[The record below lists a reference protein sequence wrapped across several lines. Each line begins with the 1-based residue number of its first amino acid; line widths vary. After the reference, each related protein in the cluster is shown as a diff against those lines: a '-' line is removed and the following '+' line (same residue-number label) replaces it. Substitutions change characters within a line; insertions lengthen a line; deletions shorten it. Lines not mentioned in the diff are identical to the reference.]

1 MLMLSSLFPKVFK
14 SAPFWKRFFVATSKK
29 VINHYCVTTPAKV
42 IMYIIRMNCVGYGFF
57 TFGYPSI
64 EAICSNRSIWLSL
77 KWTDTDWKLT
87 FVFVAINAL
96 LGVVYL
102 ITQRYGGLETK
113 EAHERQ
119 EKQHQEQ
126 IAIEKSIQ
134 KTVEHGN
141 SGIQTIMETLA
152 CFPSPSQ
159 SIIIRNIRD
168 TQKDIENLRL
178 KAALNHLKGLRE
190 QVDEHCPDSIH
201 SLAKLEYWEACC
213 IKYSDT
219 KQSVAKYAK
228 AYSLYQTSNIPKEI
242 AEGYVFALC
251 FEGDFN
257 KAQQIVDLNLSN
269 EVDSCWKY
277 IPLFLNSS
285 NKQDFFVDNHINNN
299 HLIETILGESIMLL
313 QKHNQQIKLNQFSL
327 EPNVEL
333 ELTYNTF
340 SIWVLYL
347 SYALSDFMSDLYL
360 PFNKDKLSSDKS
372 EMLYTLCTN
381 FLKKDESHD
390 IKGVLPDIELYHAF
404 TGYLHDGDPG
414 WINKLKEQLNNCHDK
429 DMAHMFLSFVLFHNN
444 QKSEA
449 IQLLKDFSSTNHNLD
464 WTLMSM
470 LVFEGLWDDIENLMQ
485 NMIKQQLIEVPPF
498 GYHMIINVVRIFPE
512 RFSILAQEFTLQDK
526 KTDLVFKKF
535 ILFFEGDSTVIEFL
549 IEHESDASN
558 TFANYYPL
566 VYEAKGDLETA
577 LRKTKE
583 LLLSEGINENT
594 IRYASLLEKTGK
606 DKELLVFLRSIRKK
620 GIRHTPFLYKELHM
634 AFRIHDH
641 NASVE
646 ICDELKK
653 LYPDDIPVMYNS
665 IMSYYHAGKV
675 LMGRNDLI
683 EKLKNAKLGTIE
695 IQNIFNVLINEN
707 EPAEAL
713 DFLYCCIKNSTNQD
727 LRDFFYQVHLDE
739 ELGQLIDKDKTIVE
753 EGDYIEYYDGS
764 ITMSSEIRANS
775 LISEFIGK
783 TVGATIQLN
792 LGVRLQTFTLTRIQS
807 KYAGLVAQIALDI
820 QNNLSSSIRCFS
832 FDDIKDNPIEGLKK
846 VTEAYRGVDTDTYN
860 RSLQQQIQKYYNGE
874 CPIGIAKGKTDLKG
888 LYELL
893 FGDFKIIQK
902 PYLELKSRYSGL
914 FNNPNV
920 NIVLDLSSLIL
931 IHAITKK
938 TGINITHKFIISQR
952 TYDYLRESALA
963 SKRSPQDVLY
973 GKNITTN
980 LDQFKSINDNP
991 LYLSSILSDLLQWIK
1006 LHCEIQ
1012 IAEEMID
1019 CQNDEMP
1026 PIMEI
1031 HLESILLSQK
1041 PNNILVSEDVWMFN
1055 HYESPCVVNTEF
1067 IFNEIGQNSHII
1079 SNYFTALNYVGHNIS
1094 GDFIIE
1100 QILLKECGNNNSFEY
1115 CLETLKHNP
1124 YVLSNLMS
1132 VSYKL
1137 ESGFITPQRFNLLEQ
1152 VFYTIFLSL
1161 GYERALYVFNQI
1173 QTFPIT
1179 KLVRHSFEN
1188 AFNRLESQQII
1199 KRPSSRDIII

>member
-1 MLMLSSLFPKVFK
+1 MF
-14 SAPFWKRFFVATSKK
+14 
-29 VINHYCVTTPAKV
+29 
-42 IMYIIRMNCVGYGFF
+42 IIRLNCFSYGVL
-57 TFGYPSI
+57 TIGYPSI
-64 EAICSNRSIWLSL
+64 EAIYNNQSLWLSL

-87 FVFVAINAL
+87 IVFVTINTI
-96 LGVVYL
+96 LGIFYL
-102 ITQRYGGLETK
+102 ITQRYGGLEAK

-126 IAIEKSIQ
+126 IALEKSIH
-134 KTVEHGN
+134 KTVEHSN
-141 SGIQTIMETLA
+141 SSIQSIMETLS
-152 CFPSPSQ
+152 CFPTSNQ

-190 QVDEHCPDSIH
+190 QIDEHCPDSIH
-201 SLAKLEYWEACC
+201 PLAKLEYWEACC

-219 KQSVAKYAK
+219 KLSIAKYKK
-228 AYSLYQTSNIPKEI
+228 AYSLYQTSNIPTEI
-242 AEGYVFALC
+242 VEGYIFALC
-251 FEGDFN
+251 LEGDFN
-257 KAQQIVDLNLSN
+257 KAQQIADLHFSN
-269 EVDSCWKY
+269 EVNSCWKY

-285 NKQDFFVDNHINNN
+285 NKQNFFADNHINNN
-299 HLIETILGESIMLL
+299 HLIETILGESIILL
-313 QKHNQQIKLNQFSL
+313 QKHNQQIKLNQFQIK
-327 EPNVEL
+327 PNIAL

-360 PFNKDKLSSDKS
+360 PFNKEKLSSDKS
-372 EMLYTLCTN
+372 EMLYTLCTT
-381 FLKKDESHD
+381 FLKKDEYHD
-390 IKGVLPDIELYHAF
+390 IKGVLPDIELYQAF
-404 TGYLHDGDPG
+404 TGYLHDGDTG
-414 WINKLKEQLNNCHDK
+414 WINKLKEQFNNCHDK
-429 DMAHMFLSFVLFHNN
+429 EMAHMFLSFALFHSN
-444 QKSEA
+444 QKSDA
-449 IQLLKDFSSTNHNLD
+449 IKLLKDFSSSNHNLD

-470 LVFEGLWDDIENLMQ
+470 LVFEGLWDDIETLMQ
-485 NMIKQQLIEVPPF
+485 NMIKQQHIEVPPF
-498 GYHMIINVVRIFPE
+498 GYHIIINVVRFFPE
-512 RFSILAQEFTLQDK
+512 RFSKLAQKLTLQDQQ
-526 KTDLVFKKF
+526 TDLIFKKF
-535 ILFFEGDSTVIEFL
+535 ILFFEGDNTIIEFL
-549 IEHESDASN
+549 IEHETDASN
-558 TFANYYPL
+558 IFANYYPL

-583 LLLSEGINENT
+583 LLPSEGINENT

-606 DKELLVFLRSIRKK
+606 EKDLLVFLRSIRKK
-620 GIRHTPFLYKELHM
+620 GIRHTPFLYKELYM

-653 LYPDDIPVMYNS
+653 LYSDDISVMYNS

-675 LMGRNDLI
+675 LTGRNDLI
-683 EKLKNAKLGTIE
+683 RKLKNAKLDTIQT
-695 IQNIFNVLINEN
+695 QNVFNVLINEN
-707 EPAEAL
+707 EPDTAL
-713 DFLYCCIKNSTNQD
+713 DFLFCCIKNTNNQD

-739 ELGQLIDKDKTIVE
+739 KLGQLIDKDKEIVE

-764 ITMSSEIRANS
+764 ISMSSEIRSNS
-775 LISEFIGK
+775 LISAFIGK

-792 LGVRLQTFTLTRIQS
+792 QGVRVKTFTLTRIQS
-807 KYAGLVAQIALDI
+807 KYAGLVAQIAIDI

-832 FDDIKDNPIEGLKK
+832 FDDIKDDPIEGLKK
-846 VTEAYRGVDTDTYN
+846 VTEAYRGIDTDTYN
-860 RSLQQQIQKYYNGE
+860 QSLEQQIKKYYNGE
-874 CPIGIAKGKTDLKG
+874 CPIGIAKGETDLKG

-902 PYLELKSRYSGL
+902 PYLELKSRYSGIL
-914 FNNPNV
+914 NNPNI

-931 IHAITKK
+931 IHAIIKM
-938 TGINITHKFIISQR
+938 TGMNITHKFIISQR
-952 TYDYLRESALA
+952 TYDYLRESSLA

-973 GKNITTN
+973 GNNITTN
-980 LDQFKSINDNP
+980 LGQFKPTNGTP
-991 LYLSSILSDLLQWIK
+991 LYLSSILSDLLKWIE

-1012 IAEEMID
+1012 IVEEMID
-1019 CQNDEMP
+1019 CKNDEMP

-1041 PNNILVSEDVWMFN
+1041 PNNILVSEDIWMFN
-1055 HYESPCVVNTEF
+1055 HYENPCVVNTEF
-1067 IFNEIGQNSHII
+1067 IFIEMGLNSTIL
-1079 SNYFTALNYVGHNIS
+1079 SNYFTALNYIGHNIT

-1137 ESGFITPQRFNLLEQ
+1137 ENGIITPQRFNLLGQ
-1152 VFYTIFLSL
+1152 VFYTIFESL
-1161 GYERALYVFNQI
+1161 GYERSVHVFNQM

-1179 KLVRHSFEN
+1179 KLVRCAFEN

-1199 KRPSSRDIII
+1199 KCPSGRDIII